1 MLLGLSNKQAVILV
15 DNATKREYFVRPKR
29 IKASQ
34 LWFASLDRTILACR
48 HLALYGTRLLC
59 PMASYSQNIVTK
71 NMATCTCLSSFCMVL
86 GPRPRWS
93 CVAHVNRKA
102 LRNRR
107 QWTSSSILT
116 RTCTIIYNSA
126 NEYSLISFRNI
137 LQIFIC
143 NETG

>member
-93 CVAHVNRKA
+93 CVAPVSCNA
-102 LRNRR
+102 LIRLRR
-107 QWTSSSILT
+107 AAWPVLKILKEAGKGIADT
-116 RTCTIIYNSA
+116 VTGIGMR
-126 NEYSLISFRNI
+126 
-137 LQIFIC
+137 FIP
-143 NETG
+143 TPGAGLVHH

>member
-93 CVAHVNRKA
+93 CVAHVCCIA
-102 LRNRR
+102 LMRHRSRR
-107 QWTSSSILT
+107 AETLHTACGTAAFNSLFGREAVVSGT
-116 RTCTIIYNSA
+116 R
-126 NEYSLISFRNI
+126 
-137 LQIFIC
+137 
-143 NETG
+143 

>member
-93 CVAHVNRKA
+93 CVALFILKPTIRTLICQK
-102 LRNRR
+102 RR
-107 QWTSSSILT
+107 IPTCAGHSSKPYDKKRFLPDT
-116 RTCTIIYNSA
+116 YFVMLLFW
-126 NEYSLISFRNI
+126 YYPL
-137 LQIFIC
+137 
-143 NETG
+143 

>member
-93 CVAHVNRKA
+93 CVAHLYFYRVTELIPFPGTLSKNQVLQCATQPQTDR
-102 LRNRR
+102 
-107 QWTSSSILT
+107 
-116 RTCTIIYNSA
+116 CTAAGLKIN
-126 NEYSLISFRNI
+126 NMN
-137 LQIFIC
+137 Q
-143 NETG
+143 TK